1 MIIMITG
8 ATRLHDTDFTPESL
22 KADNHSYID
31 SYTRNGEQVTLIET
45 AFEKSIK
52 KLAKW

>member
-22 KADNHSYID
+22 KADIIL
-31 SYTRNGEQVTLIET
+31 TLIRIRET
-45 AFEKSIK
+45 VSR
-52 KLAKW
+52 